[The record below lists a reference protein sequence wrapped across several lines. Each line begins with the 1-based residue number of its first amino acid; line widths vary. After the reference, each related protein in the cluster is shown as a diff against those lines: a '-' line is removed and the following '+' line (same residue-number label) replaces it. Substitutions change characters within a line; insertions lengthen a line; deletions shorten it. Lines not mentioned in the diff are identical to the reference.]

1 MIDFILFC
9 LFVCFVFFYYC
20 FDSTSGGPHQQE
32 VSPCSSLLY
41 SRKTFSWKMRD
52 GMGLTKMIDI
62 CPTNPPKFTPPTK
75 VKKTVLPWNVFR
87 ACHLLLSLTSYV
99 PSSSFKFIPLPLP
112 DSLSFKNL
120 IPKIKWITPQSSLS
134 LNRNCLFHFHPHLR
148 RGSSQPLPSINDPTR
163 SAFVSSE
170 NPENHLCPFSS
181 VTVSLENL
189 RHFLTTDSAT
199 QRRKGVIFPFY
210 MFLFSAYFTSSFSF
224 SSYFFAIIMSFSLIP
239 TKNKK

>member
-1 MIDFILFC
+1 MFSEPAT
-9 LFVCFVFFYYC
+9 YY
-20 FDSTSGGPHQQE
+20 SL
-32 VSPCSSLLY
+32 SS
-41 SRKTFSWKMRD
+41 
-52 GMGLTKMIDI
+52 
-62 CPTNPPKFTPPTK
+62 
-75 VKKTVLPWNVFR
+75 
-87 ACHLLLSLTSYV
+87 A
-99 PSSSFKFIPLPLP
+99 FKFIPLPLP

-148 RGSSQPLPSINDPTR
+148 RGFSQPLPSITDPTR
-163 SAFVSSE
+163 SAFVSS
-170 NPENHLCPFSS
+170 ENHLCPFSS

-224 SSYFFAIIMSFSLIP
+224 SSYFFANNYEFFTHP
-239 TKNKK
+239 NKK